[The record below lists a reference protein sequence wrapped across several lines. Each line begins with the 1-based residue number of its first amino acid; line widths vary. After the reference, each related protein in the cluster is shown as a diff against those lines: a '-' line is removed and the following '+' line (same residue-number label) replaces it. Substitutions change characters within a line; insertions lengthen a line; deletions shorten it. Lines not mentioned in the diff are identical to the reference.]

1 MRFDD
6 FECPSCHNRRQV
18 APDVLTILCRDCG
31 ALLVLDR
38 TGTWATGTWVTLD
51 DNPEEIPRARFLEKR
66 QAVVLQEMEAARRGH
81 EPGAWR
87 MFAYEAKAIE
97 LCLNPDLLD
106 AKTLDAQSA
115 WLEEEV
121 VLGELMNFDSR
132 LQDALTGFKQAA
144 RRLKSANDVDVVREM
159 LARATSLYKM
169 LLTHTDCPDSLR
181 GDSPAEYGR
190 NMVLATLESF
200 RRTLGTRAVDTLI
213 RRALPEGP
221 ITKNVV
227 CPACGHTTKNV
238 NRDQLRILCTACGTP
253 VAV

>member
-6 FECPSCHNRRQV
+6 FECPSCSNRRQV
-18 APDVLTILCRDCG
+18 DPEVLTVLCRDCG

-38 TGTWATGTWVTLD
+38 TGTWATGTWVKLD
-51 DNPEEIPRARFLEKR
+51 ENPEDIPRERFLAKR
-66 QAVVLQEMEAARRGH
+66 QAVVVQSMEQARRSH

-87 MFAYEAKAIE
+87 MFAYEAKAID
-97 LCLNPDLLD
+97 LCLNPDMLSE
-106 AKTLDAQSA
+106 KTTEAQFA

-121 VLGELMNFDSR
+121 VLGELMTFDSG
-132 LQDALTGFKQAA
+132 LQDALSGFKTAA

-159 LARATSLYKM
+159 LARSTSLYRT
-169 LLTHTDCPDSLR
+169 LLGHTDCPASLK
-181 GDSPAEYGR
+181 GDSANEYGR

-213 RRALPEGP
+213 RRALPEGKT
-221 ITKNVV
+221 TKNVV
-227 CPACGHTTKNV
+227 CPACGHTT
-238 NRDQLRILCTACGTP
+238 RDVSRSQLRILCTACGTP